1 MLEDKILQALKE
13 ACVRAGSQ
21 VELAKST
28 GLSQGQIS
36 DYLCGRR
43 KIKNMTAGTIEK
55 IFPLIEVKFFP
66 DTPCNQTSQTDRE
79 LLIDLQK
86 RVAELE
92 KDRDLKE
99 KNDVVFCRRL
109 NGATSSASVK

>member
-66 DTPCNQTSQTDRE
+66 DTPCNHTCHSDRE
-79 LLIDLQK
+79 VLFVLQI
-86 RVAELE
+86 RVAVLV
-92 KDRDLKE
+92 KDRDLQA
-99 KNDVVFCRRL
+99 KNDVSFCRQL
-109 NGATSSASVK
+109 NGVASSIK